1 MRIFLMQHKR
11 SGTRKAVVE
20 KSYGEAVLRARWK
33 EHNVLLLNTYT
44 IDELLINPDI
54 WKQPK
59 PTTPNRIKVK

>member
-1 MRIFLMQHKR
+1 MQHKR

-33 EHNVLLLNTYT
+33 EHNVLLLNSYT

-59 PTTPNRIKVK
+59 QTTPNRIKVK